1 MSGKGG
7 SAQPTADK
15 KEVSITI
22 ENEAKAHIT
31 GVYFCTDNPFSLP
44 RSGNKITSF
53 SCGKHYYETLAVA
66 IKSAK
71 KFIFI
76 ADWQMG
82 HDVELEGRFTGKT
95 EAEADKYAHLGRLS
109 VLLGDA
115 MKRGVNVFVLLYDG
129 VNNVPASTHDDYAQ
143 SALLSLN
150 SDDRPGKID
159 VIVQNQTSG
168 SSDFSHHQKM
178 VVIDGMKGYIG
189 GMDLTHGRWETQS
202 FDLILDP
209 DKFVI
214 NEMYNPC
221 LTKARKL
228 TPREMRLIDTNYGNN
243 KGPGFALP
251 FTQGFGSNED
261 EDSFV
266 LNEGFQPRMPWQ
278 DVHVCFEGPSVVDL
292 ARNFIRRWNLE
303 CRTGGAN
310 GRTSKTAL
318 DGERLASLNIK
329 SGLINGLNNKPGK
342 TFVQVLR
349 TVSAEHNKREYT
361 ALKEN
366 KFDDLQLEPK
376 TKAVW
381 EQALNA
387 FQTEPTC
394 NIYTAMSNTIQHA
407 ESYIYIESQ
416 FFVSLWGQGTVGK
429 GKKKHL
435 DGHNSAAQEIKRNN
449 PRGSGANAHF
459 IQKIAAKIFNEIA
472 HTLASRIT
480 DFIKVN
486 KPFHVFLVMPNYP
499 EGGLDEPCYEQHYE
513 ALQAIHRG
521 SDSLVGRVQEALKK
535 AKRPAAEWTQYLTFL
550 NLRNYGVTIA
560 FDRNKHGAPDFNHEI
575 GRFAVTEQIYVH
587 SKCLIA
593 DDRVAIV
600 GSANINDR
608 SLMGNGDTEI
618 AIIMMDEERKYA
630 VLGDNSK
637 FTTTISPTVQK
648 MRIEIWSKLLGL
660 KIDAQTDPDKNLE
673 QNDPTGLARRSK
685 VEPAKTDFPPRLAVT
700 QKTLEAFTEEKKIK
714 FTSIEETLKKPAHS
728 DTIKLIQSIARHN
741 TALYEQ
747 VFRHT
752 PRNQFAH
759 VPAGKQLFTSGLDL
773 YPEGTGGMPPALNPD
788 FMQNSPSPK
797 SRVELRYTADGKRA
811 KAFTRT
817 GVYAGGIVQKH
828 DTVAVEGL
836 LKNNLIGFWT
846 EMPLFW
852 GVDQAPSGAPW
863 VATVANV
870 SIAMNETESSTE
882 QNS

>member
-1 MSGKGG
+1 ME
-7 SAQPTADK
+7 P
-15 KEVSITI
+15 VSITI
-22 ENEAKAHIT
+22 ENDAKAHIT
-31 GVYFCTDNPFSLP
+31 GTYFCTDNPFSLP
-44 RSGNKITSF
+44 RSGNKITPF
-53 SCGKHYYETLAVA
+53 SSGKHYFETLATA

-76 ADWQMG
+76 ADWQIG
-82 HDVELEGRFTGKT
+82 HDVELEARFSGKT

-129 VNNVPASTHDDYAQ
+129 VNNAPSSTHDDYAQ
-143 SALLSLN
+143 DEFLSLN
-150 SDDRPGKID
+150 NDDRPGTIE
-159 VIVQNQTSG
+159 VIVQGQTSG
-168 SSDFSHHQKM
+168 SIDFSHHQKM

-189 GMDLTHGRWETQS
+189 GLDLSHGRWETQS

-228 TPREMRLIDTNYGNN
+228 TPREMRLIETNYGNCN
-243 KGPGFALP
+243 GPGFALP
-251 FTQGFGSNED
+251 FEQGFLENED
-261 EDSFV
+261 KDSFV

-278 DVHVCFEGPSVVDL
+278 DVQVCFEGPSVVDL
-292 ARNFIRRWNLE
+292 ARNFIRRWNLQ
-303 CRTGGAN
+303 CRTGKAN
-310 GRTSKTAL
+310 GSTSWSAL
-318 DGERLASLNIK
+318 DGKRLVSLNIK
-329 SGLINGLNNKPGK
+329 SGLVNGLNNKPGK

-349 TVSAEHNKREYT
+349 TVSAKHNEREYK
-361 ALKEN
+361 ALVEN
-366 KFDDLQLEPK
+366 EFDDLQLEPK
-376 TKAVW
+376 TKDKWVL
-381 EQALNA
+381 ALNA
-387 FQTEPTC
+387 FQTEPSL
-394 NIYTAMSNTIQHA
+394 NIYTAMNNTIQHA
-407 ESYIYIESQ
+407 ESYVYIESQ

-435 DGHNSAAQEIKRNN
+435 DGYNSAPHEIERIV
-449 PRGSGANAHF
+449 PTTTGAVQRF
-459 IQKIAAKIFNEIA
+459 TEKIAANVFNKIA
-472 HTLASRIT
+472 HTLANRIT
-480 DFIKVN
+480 DCIKAK

-499 EGGLDEPCYEQHYE
+499 EGSLDEAGYEQHYE

-521 SDSLVGRVQEALKK
+521 SDSLVGRVQGALKK
-535 AKRPAAEWTQYLTFL
+535 AERPEAEWTQYLTFL
-550 NLRNYGVTIA
+550 NLRNYGVTVA
-560 FDRNKHGAPDFNHEI
+560 FARNKHGAPDFNREI

-618 AIIMMDEERKYA
+618 AIIMMDENRKYA
-630 VLGDNSK
+630 VLGDDEKLS
-637 FTTTISPTVQK
+637 TTISPTVQE
-648 MRIEIWSKLLGL
+648 MRIGIWSKLLGL
-660 KIDAQTDPDKNLE
+660 NIDSQEDPDKNLE

-685 VEPAKTDFPPRLAVT
+685 VRPAGTLFPPRLAVT
-700 QKTLEAFTEEKKIK
+700 QNTLKLFADEKKIPFK
-714 FTSIEETLKKPAHS
+714 SIEETLKKPAHS
-728 DTIKLIQSIARHN
+728 DTIKLIQGIARHN

-759 VPAGKQLFTSGLDL
+759 VPAGKQMFTSGLDL
-773 YPEGTGGMPPALNPD
+773 YPEGTGGMPPALNPG
-788 FMQNSPSPK
+788 FMQFGPIPK
-797 SRVELRYTADGKRA
+797 NRDELCYTVEGKRA
-811 KAFTRT
+811 KTFSRQ
-817 GVYAGGIVQKH
+817 GIYVGPSVQRH
-828 DTVAVEGL
+828 DTAAVVNL

-863 VATVANV
+863 VATAANV
-870 SIAMNETESSTE
+870 SIAMNETAPKKE
-882 QNS
+882 QRA

>member
-1 MSGKGG
+1 MSGRGG
-7 SAQPTADK
+7 SGQSAAPK
-15 KEVSITI
+15 KPVSITI
-22 ENEAKAHIT
+22 EDDAKCHIT

-44 RSGNKITSF
+44 RSGNKITPF
-53 SCGKHYYETLAVA
+53 SCGRDYYQTLAIA
-66 IKSAK
+66 IKAAH

-129 VNNVPASTHDDYAQ
+129 VNNVPASTHDDYTQ
-143 SALLSLN
+143 DALLSLN

-168 SSDFSHHQKM
+168 SGDFSHHQKM
-178 VVIDGMKGYIG
+178 VIIDGLKGYIG

-228 TPREMRLIDTNYGNN
+228 TPREMRLIGSDYGKS

-261 EDSFV
+261 EDFYV

-303 CRTGGAN
+303 CRTGVIN
-310 GRTSKTAL
+310 GSTSSKAL
-318 DGERLASLNIK
+318 DGKRLSSLNIK
-329 SGLINGLNNKPGK
+329 SGLVAGLSNKPGK

-349 TVSAEHNKREYT
+349 TVSANHNKLEYS
-361 ALKEN
+361 ALTDN

-376 TKAVW
+376 TKVDW

-387 FQTEPTC
+387 FKTEPTR
-394 NIYTAMSNTIQHA
+394 NIYTAMTNCIQHA
-407 ESYIYIESQ
+407 ESFIYIESQ
-416 FFVSLWGQGTVGK
+416 FFVSLWGKGSVGK
-429 GKKKHL
+429 GANKHG
-435 DGHNSAAQEIKRNN
+435 DSYNSADPKPSRRAGG
-449 PRGSGANAHF
+449 PS
-459 IQKIAAKIFNEIA
+459 KIENQIA
-472 HTLASRIT
+472 HILANRII
-480 DFIKVN
+480 DFIRVKQ
-486 KPFHVFLVMPNYP
+486 PFHVFLVMPNYP
-499 EGGLDEPCYEQHYE
+499 EGGLEEPCYEQHYE

-535 AKRPAAEWTQYLTFL
+535 AGRPAEEWTQYLTFL

-560 FDRNKHGAPDFNHEI
+560 FARNEHGAPDFNREI

-618 AIIMMDEERKYA
+618 AIIMMDEDRKYA
-630 VLGDNSK
+630 VLGDNEK
-637 FTTTISPTVQK
+637 FTTTISPTVQEL
-648 MRIEIWSKLLGL
+648 RIGIWSKLLGL
-660 KIDAQTDPDKNLE
+660 NIDQSRVDNPE
-673 QNDPTGLARRSK
+673 QNDPINLALRSNFR
-685 VEPAKTDFPPRLAVT
+685 PASTDFPPRLKV
-700 QKTLEAFTEEKKIK
+700 TLEQLAIFAKNNLKIAIKKD
-714 FTSIEETLKKPAHS
+714 ELLKKPAHPN
-728 DTIKLIQSIARHN
+728 TIKLIQGIARHN
-741 TALYEQ
+741 TSLYEQ

-773 YPEGTGGMPPALNPD
+773 YPEGTGGMPPALNQA

-797 SRVELRYTADGKRA
+797 NRDELCYTEDGKRA
-811 KAFTRT
+811 KAFSRN
-817 GVYAGGIVQKH
+817 GVYVGGNVQKH
-828 DTVAVEGL
+828 DTVSVMRL
-836 LKNNLIGFWT
+836 LKKELIGFWT

-852 GVDQAPSGAPW
+852 GIDQAPSGAPW
-863 VATVANV
+863 VATAASV
-870 SIAMNETESSTE
+870 SIAMNETGSTME
-882 QNS
+882 QDA

>member
-1 MSGKGG
+1 MGGRGG
-7 SAQPTADK
+7 SGQPAAPK
-15 KEVSITI
+15 QPVSITI
-22 ENEAKAHIT
+22 ESDAKCHVT
-31 GVYFCTDNPFSLP
+31 GAYFCTDNPFSLP
-44 RSGNKITSF
+44 RSGNKITPF
-53 SCGKHYYETLAVA
+53 SSGKHYYETLAVA
-66 IKSAK
+66 IKAAQ

-82 HDVELEGRFTGKT
+82 HDVELEGRFSGKT
-95 EAEADKYAHLGRLS
+95 EAEADKFAHLGRLS
-109 VLLGDA
+109 VLLGNA

-129 VNNVPASTHDDYAQ
+129 VNNVPASTHDDYVQ
-143 SALLSLN
+143 DELLSLN
-150 SDDRPGKID
+150 SSDRPGKID

-168 SSDFSHHQKM
+168 SGDFSHHQKM
-178 VVIDGMKGYIG
+178 VIIDGLKGYIG

-228 TPREMRLIDTNYGNN
+228 TPREMRLIGSDYGKS
-243 KGPGFALP
+243 KGPGFAVP

-266 LNEGFQPRMPWQ
+266 LDEGFQPRMPWQ

-310 GRTSKTAL
+310 GSSSSRAL
-318 DGERLASLNIK
+318 DGNRLTSLNIK
-329 SGLINGLNNKPGK
+329 SGLVNGLNNKPGK

-349 TVSAEHNKREYT
+349 TVSANHNQLEYS
-361 ALKEN
+361 ALTEN

-376 TKAVW
+376 TKANW
-381 EQALNA
+381 EQALKA
-387 FQTEPTC
+387 FKSEHTR
-394 NIYTAMSNTIQHA
+394 NIYTAMTNCIQHA

-416 FFVSLWGQGTVGK
+416 FFVSLWGKGSVGK
-429 GKKKHL
+429 GAKKQA
-435 DGHNSAAQEIKRNN
+435 DGYNSKDPKPSRRIGG
-449 PRGSGANAHF
+449 PT
-459 IQKIAAKIFNEIA
+459 KIENQIA
-472 HTLASRIT
+472 HILANRIN
-480 DFIKVN
+480 DFIRAK

-499 EGGLDEPCYEQHYE
+499 EGDLSEPCYEQHYA

-521 SDSLVGRVQEALKK
+521 SDSLVGRVQNALKK
-535 AKRPAAEWTQYLTFL
+535 AGRPAEEWTQYLTFL
-550 NLRNYGVTIA
+550 NLRNYGVSIA
-560 FDRNKHGAPDFNHEI
+560 FARNKYGAPDFNREI

-608 SLMGNGDTEI
+608 SLMGSGDTEI

-637 FTTTISPTVQK
+637 FTTTISPTVQE
-648 MRIEIWSKLLGL
+648 MRIGIWSKLLGL
-660 KIDAQTDPDKNLE
+660 NIDQSGVDNPE
-673 QNDPTGLARRSK
+673 QNDPINLALRSNFR
-685 VEPAKTDFPPRLAVT
+685 PAKIDFPPRLKVT
-700 QKTLEAFTEEKKIK
+700 PGQLVKFANKTLGITIK
-714 FTSIEETLKKPAHS
+714 EDEFLKKPAHP
-728 DTIKLIQSIARHN
+728 DTIKLIQGIARHN

-752 PRNQFAH
+752 PRNKFAH

-773 YPEGTGGMPPALNPD
+773 YPEGTGGMPPALNQA

-797 SRVELRYTADGKRA
+797 SRDELCYTADGKRA
-811 KAFTRT
+811 KTFTRN
-817 GVYAGGIVQKH
+817 GVYAGGNVLKH
-828 DTVAVEGL
+828 DTVAVMKL

-863 VATVANV
+863 VATAANV
-870 SIAMNETESSTE
+870 SIAMNETAPKKE
-882 QNS
+882 QSA